1 MAQSTAAAEGP
12 YAHGPSTRDARG
24 RPEALVESYR
34 RVAEVFHEVMSEQSL
49 DALLDRIAETLSELM
64 PYEALHIYEA
74 NDARRELVPVLARSP
89 EYEEEIM
96 NDRPR
101 YDEGLTGWAV
111 SNRTPI
117 WTNRADLHPRTA
129 VIPGTPNEP

>member
-1 MAQSTAAAEGP
+1 MAQSSAAADGP
-12 YAHGPSTRDARG
+12 FPHGPAFPTNGRA

-49 DALLDRIAETLSELM
+49 DALLDRIADTLSELV

-74 NDARRELVPVLARSP
+74 DDARQELVPVLARSA

-96 NDRPR
+96 NDR
-101 YDEGLTGWAV
+101 
-111 SNRTPI
+111 
-117 WTNRADLHPRTA
+117 
-129 VIPGTPNEP
+129 